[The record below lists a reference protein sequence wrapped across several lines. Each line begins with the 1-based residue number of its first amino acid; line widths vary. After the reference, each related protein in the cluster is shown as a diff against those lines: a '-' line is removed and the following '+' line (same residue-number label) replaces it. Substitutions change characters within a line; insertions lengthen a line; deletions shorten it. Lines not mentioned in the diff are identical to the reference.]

1 MNEIEESKY
10 QNKQEYED
18 LIRLKVIYEEIAN
31 MHSRICREEFRT
43 REESN
48 EMLDI
53 VQAVIKLQTHFKE
66 NYEKRK
72 ESEYYA

>member
-1 MNEIEESKY
+1 MAKKKFY
-10 QNKQEYED
+10 AV
-18 LIRLKVIYEEIAN
+18 KVGKTPGIYEEIAN

>member
-1 MNEIEESKY
+1 MNDLEKSKY

-18 LIRLKVIYEEIAN
+18 LIRLEVIYEEIAN

>member
-10 QNKQEYED
+10 QNEQEYND
-18 LIRLKVIYEEIAN
+18 LIRLEVIYEQIAN

-53 VQAVIKLQTHFKE
+53 VQAVIKLQTHFKK

-72 ESEYYA
+72 ERG

>member
-10 QNKQEYED
+10 QNEQEYED
-18 LIRLKVIYEEIAN
+18 LIRLEVIYEEIAN

>member
-10 QNKQEYED
+10 QNEQEYND
-18 LIRLKVIYEEIAN
+18 LIRLEVIYEQIAN
-31 MHSRICREEFRT
+31 MHSRICREKFRT

-72 ESEYYA
+72 ERD